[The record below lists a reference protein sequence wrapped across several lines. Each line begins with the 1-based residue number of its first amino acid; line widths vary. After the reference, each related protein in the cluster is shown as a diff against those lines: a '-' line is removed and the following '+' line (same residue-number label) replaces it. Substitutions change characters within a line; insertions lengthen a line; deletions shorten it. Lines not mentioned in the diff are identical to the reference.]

1 MKKKPGKKILF
12 SIAGISACVVFVC
25 ATMSTAA
32 AENPIRLIVNG
43 KTIQTDVP
51 PQMMEGRVMVPI
63 RWVAEALGAEVKWD
77 EENRAVMIDTKTQSG
92 QYENPYRYPRLPQE
106 ITSPEMLLQA
116 YFASLAYANNLS
128 LEQSTAAGG
137 TLGMGQQP
145 YQTAYH
151 YWSAAWRAEHSF
163 EEFLDSW
170 SGTAHVE
177 LLKLYEAE
185 MQDGHARFFAE
196 TKHLEFAGNKR
207 QLGEYYYA
215 GFFTVTL
222 TEDGWRI
229 AEGSLEPQNLAW
241 KLGGHQPWLADPAAV
256 AIVQGLGRPL
266 DEGSALQS
274 RLEWHADDHVTVVFA
289 DNTENRETA
298 VEAVRLTEGT
308 WRVIAVEKSIPFS
321 EYAGPGGGEVAIR
334 YSDKQKESVRAAGRK
349 YGIEPL
355 LPAKGMADDYLM
367 EIRFTKH
374 SLELV
379 YPHFSVEQSN
389 RNLAEPAPGETAETI
404 LFPGGQKL
412 LWFPEQRTLT
422 FQTGGVHVALGSA
435 KSVGKEEFVKIARSM
450 MEEL

>member
-51 PQMMEGRVMVPI
+51 PQMMEGRVMIPI
-63 RWVAEALGAEVKWD
+63 RGVAEALGAEVKWD
-77 EENRAVMIDTKTQSG
+77 EENRAVMVDTKTQSG
-92 QYENPYRYPRLPQE
+92 HYENPYRYPRLPQE

-116 YFASLAYANNLS
+116 YFASLAYNNLS
-128 LEQSTAAGG
+128 PEQSTAARG
-137 TLGMGQQP
+137 P
-145 YQTAYH
+145 YHTAYH

-185 MQDGHARFFAE
+185 MQDGKVRFFVE
-196 TKHLEFAGNKR
+196 TKHLESAENKR

-215 GFFTVTL
+215 GFFTVSL

-229 AEGSLEPQNLAW
+229 TEGTLEPQDLAW
-241 KLGGHQPWLADPAAV
+241 KLYGHRPWLADPVDV

-274 RLEWHADDHVTVVFA
+274 RLKWHADDHVTVVFA

-334 YSDKQKESVRAAGRK
+334 YSDKQKEAVREAGRK
-349 YGIEPL
+349 YGIVPL
-355 LPAKGMADDYLM
+355 LPAKGVADDYLM

-374 SLELV
+374 SLQLV

-389 RNLAEPAPGETAETI
+389 RNLAEPVPGETAETI
-404 LFPGGQKL
+404 VLPGGQKL
-412 LWFPEQRTLT
+412 QWFPEQRTLT

-435 KSVGKEEFVKIARSM
+435 KSVDKEEFVKIAQSM
-450 MEEL
+450 IEGL

>member
-1 MKKKPGKKILF
+1 VKKKPGKKILF

-51 PQMMEGRVMVPI
+51 PQMMEGRVMIPI
-63 RWVAEALGAEVKWD
+63 RGVAEALGAEVKWD
-77 EENRAVMIDTKTQSG
+77 EENRAVMVDTKTQSG
-92 QYENPYRYPRLPQE
+92 HYENPYRYPRLPQE

-116 YFASLAYANNLS
+116 YFASLAYNNLS
-128 LEQSTAAGG
+128 PEQSTAARG
-137 TLGMGQQP
+137 P
-145 YQTAYH
+145 YHTAYH

-185 MQDGHARFFAE
+185 MQDGKVRFFVE
-196 TKHLEFAGNKR
+196 TKHLESAENKR

-215 GFFTVTL
+215 GFFTVSL

-229 AEGSLEPQNLAW
+229 TEGTLEPQDLAW
-241 KLGGHQPWLADPAAV
+241 KLYGHRPWLADPVDV

-274 RLEWHADDHVTVVFA
+274 RLKWHADDHVTVVFA

-334 YSDKQKESVRAAGRK
+334 YSDKQKKAVREAGRK

-355 LPAKGMADDYLM
+355 LPAKGVADDYLM

-374 SLELV
+374 SLQLV

-389 RNLAEPAPGETAETI
+389 RNLAEPVPGETAETI
-404 LFPGGQKL
+404 VLPGGQKL
-412 LWFPEQRTLT
+412 QWFPEQRTLT

-435 KSVGKEEFVKIARSM
+435 KSVDKEEFVKIAQSM
-450 MEEL
+450 IEGL

>member
-51 PQMMEGRVMVPI
+51 PQMMEGRVMIPI
-63 RWVAEALGAEVKWD
+63 RGVAEALGAEVKWD
-77 EENRAVMIDTKTQSG
+77 EENRAVMVDTKTQSG
-92 QYENPYRYPRLPQE
+92 HYENPYRYPRLPQE

-116 YFASLAYANNLS
+116 YFASLAYNNLS
-128 LEQSTAAGG
+128 PEQTTAARG
-137 TLGMGQQP
+137 P
-145 YQTAYH
+145 YHTAYH

-185 MQDGHARFFAE
+185 MQDGKVRFFVE
-196 TKHLEFAGNKR
+196 TKHLESAENKR

-215 GFFTVTL
+215 GFFTVSL

-229 AEGSLEPQNLAW
+229 TEGTLEPQDLAW
-241 KLGGHQPWLADPAAV
+241 KLYGHRPWLADPVDV

-274 RLEWHADDHVTVVFA
+274 RLKWHADDHVTVVFA

-334 YSDKQKESVRAAGRK
+334 YSDKQKEAVREAGRK

-355 LPAKGMADDYLM
+355 LPAKGVADDYLM

-374 SLELV
+374 SLHLV

-389 RNLAEPAPGETAETI
+389 RNLAEPVPGETAETI
-404 LFPGGQKL
+404 VLPGGQKL
-412 LWFPEQRTLT
+412 QWFPEQRTLT

-435 KSVGKEEFVKIARSM
+435 KSVDKEEFVKIAQSM
-450 MEEL
+450 IEGL

>member
-51 PQMMEGRVMVPI
+51 PQMMEGRVMIPI
-63 RWVAEALGAEVKWD
+63 RGVAEALGAEVKWD
-77 EENRAVMIDTKTQSG
+77 EENRAVMVDTKTQSG
-92 QYENPYRYPRLPQE
+92 HYENPYRYPRLPQE

-116 YFASLAYANNLS
+116 YFASLAYNNLS
-128 LEQSTAAGG
+128 PEQTTAARG
-137 TLGMGQQP
+137 P
-145 YQTAYH
+145 YHTAYH

-185 MQDGHARFFAE
+185 MQDGKVRFFVE
-196 TKHLEFAGNKR
+196 TKHLESAENKR

-215 GFFTVTL
+215 GFFTVSL

-229 AEGSLEPQNLAW
+229 TEGTLEPQDLAW
-241 KLGGHQPWLADPAAV
+241 KLYGHRPWLADPVDV

-274 RLEWHADDHVTVVFA
+274 RLKWHADDHVTVVFA

-334 YSDKQKESVRAAGRK
+334 YSDKQKEAVREAGRK

-355 LPAKGMADDYLM
+355 LPAKGVADDYLM

-374 SLELV
+374 SLKLV
-379 YPHFSVEQSN
+379 YPHFSVEQSD
-389 RNLAEPAPGETAETI
+389 RNLVQTVPGETAETI
-404 LFPGGQKL
+404 VLPGGQKL
-412 LWFPEQRTLT
+412 QWFPEQRTLT

-435 KSVGKEEFVKIARSM
+435 KSVDKEEFVKIAQSM
-450 MEEL
+450 IEGL

>member
-1 MKKKPGKKILF
+1 VKKKPGKKILF

-51 PQMMEGRVMVPI
+51 PQMMEGRIMIPI
-63 RWVAEALGAEVKWD
+63 RGVAEALGAEVKWD
-77 EENRAVMIDTKTQSG
+77 EENRAVMVDTKTQSG
-92 QYENPYRYPRLPQE
+92 HYENPYRYPRLPQE

-116 YFASLAYANNLS
+116 YFASLAYNNLS
-128 LEQSTAAGG
+128 PEQTTAARG
-137 TLGMGQQP
+137 P
-145 YQTAYH
+145 YHTAYH

-185 MQDGHARFFAE
+185 MQDGKVRFFVE
-196 TKHLEFAGNKR
+196 TKHLESAENKR

-215 GFFTVTL
+215 GFFTVSL

-229 AEGSLEPQNLAW
+229 TEGTLEPQDLAW
-241 KLGGHQPWLADPAAV
+241 KLYGHRPWLADPVDV

-274 RLEWHADDHVTVVFA
+274 RLKWHADDHVTVVFA

-334 YSDKQKESVRAAGRK
+334 YSDKQKEAVREAGRK

-355 LPAKGMADDYLM
+355 LPAKGVADDYLM

-374 SLELV
+374 SLHLV

-389 RNLAEPAPGETAETI
+389 RNLAEPVPGETAETI
-404 LFPGGQKL
+404 VLPGGQKL
-412 LWFPEQRTLT
+412 QWFPEQRTLT

-435 KSVGKEEFVKIARSM
+435 KSVDKEEFVKIAQSM
-450 MEEL
+450 IEGL

>member
-1 MKKKPGKKILF
+1 MI
-12 SIAGISACVVFVC
+12 
-25 ATMSTAA
+25 
-32 AENPIRLIVNG
+32 PIRG
-43 KTIQTDVP
+43 
-51 PQMMEGRVMVPI
+51 
-63 RWVAEALGAEVKWD
+63 VAEALGAEVKWD
-77 EENRAVMIDTKTQSG
+77 EENRAVMVDTKTQSG
-92 QYENPYRYPRLPQE
+92 HYENPYRYPRLPQE

-128 LEQSTAAGG
+128 PEQSTAARG
-137 TLGMGQQP
+137 P
-145 YQTAYH
+145 YHTAYH

-163 EEFLDSW
+163 EEFWDSW

-185 MQDGHARFFAE
+185 MQDGKVRFFVE
-196 TKHLEFAGNKR
+196 TKHLESAENKR

-215 GFFTVTL
+215 GFFTVSL

-229 AEGSLEPQNLAW
+229 TEGSLEPQNLAW
-241 KLGGHQPWLADPAAV
+241 KLGGHQPWLADPVDV
-256 AIVQGLGRPL
+256 AIVQGLGKPL
-266 DEGSALQS
+266 DEKSALQS

-289 DNTENRETA
+289 DNAGNRKTA

-321 EYAGPGGGEVAIR
+321 EYAGPGEDREAIR
-334 YSDKQKESVRAAGRK
+334 YSDEQKEAVRAAGRK

-355 LPAKGMADDYLM
+355 LPAKGVVDDDLM
-367 EIRFTKH
+367 EIRFTRH

-379 YPHFSVEQSN
+379 YPHFSVEQSG

-404 LFPGGQKL
+404 VLPGGQKL
-412 LWFPEQRTLT
+412 QWFPEQRTLT

-435 KSVGKEEFVKIARSM
+435 KSLGKEKFVKIARSM
-450 MEEL
+450 IEEW

>member
-1 MKKKPGKKILF
+1 VKKKPGKKILF

-51 PQMMEGRVMVPI
+51 PQMMEGRVMIPI
-63 RWVAEALGAEVKWD
+63 RGVAEALGAEVKWD
-77 EENRAVMIDTKTQSG
+77 EENRAVMVDTKTQSG
-92 QYENPYRYPRLPQE
+92 HYENPYRYPRLPQE

-116 YFASLAYANNLS
+116 YFASLAYNNLS
-128 LEQSTAAGG
+128 PEQTTAARG
-137 TLGMGQQP
+137 P
-145 YQTAYH
+145 YHTAYH

-185 MQDGHARFFAE
+185 MQDGKVRFFVE
-196 TKHLEFAGNKR
+196 TKHLESAENKR

-215 GFFTVTL
+215 GFFTVSL

-229 AEGSLEPQNLAW
+229 TEGTLEPQDLAW
-241 KLGGHQPWLADPAAV
+241 KLYGHRPWLADPVDV

-274 RLEWHADDHVTVVFA
+274 RLKWHADDHVTVVFA

-334 YSDKQKESVRAAGRK
+334 YSDKQKEAVREAGRK

-355 LPAKGMADDYLM
+355 LPAKGVADDYLM

-374 SLELV
+374 SLKLV

-389 RNLAEPAPGETAETI
+389 RNLAEPVPGETAETI
-404 LFPGGQKL
+404 VLPGGQKL
-412 LWFPEQRTLT
+412 QWFPEQRTLT

-435 KSVGKEEFVKIARSM
+435 KSVDKEEFVKIAQSM
-450 MEEL
+450 IEGL

>member
-1 MKKKPGKKILF
+1 
-12 SIAGISACVVFVC
+12 
-25 ATMSTAA
+25 
-32 AENPIRLIVNG
+32 
-43 KTIQTDVP
+43 
-51 PQMMEGRVMVPI
+51 MV
-63 RWVAEALGAEVKWD
+63 
-77 EENRAVMIDTKTQSG
+77 DTKTQSG
-92 QYENPYRYPRLPQE
+92 HYENPYRYPRLPQE

-116 YFASLAYANNLS
+116 YFASLAYNNLS
-128 LEQSTAAGG
+128 PEQSTAARG
-137 TLGMGQQP
+137 P
-145 YQTAYH
+145 YHTAYH

-163 EEFLDSW
+163 EEFWDSW

-185 MQDGHARFFAE
+185 MQDGKVRFFVE
-196 TKHLEFAGNKR
+196 TKHLESAENKR

-215 GFFTVTL
+215 GFFTVSL

-229 AEGSLEPQNLAW
+229 TEGTLEPQDLAW
-241 KLGGHQPWLADPAAV
+241 KLYGHRPWLADPVDV

-274 RLEWHADDHVTVVFA
+274 RLKWHADDHVTVVFA

-334 YSDKQKESVRAAGRK
+334 YSDKQKEAVREAGRK

-355 LPAKGMADDYLM
+355 LPAKGVADDYLM

-374 SLELV
+374 SLHLV

-389 RNLAEPAPGETAETI
+389 RNLAEPVPGETAETI
-404 LFPGGQKL
+404 VLPGGQKL

>member
-1 MKKKPGKKILF
+1 
-12 SIAGISACVVFVC
+12 
-25 ATMSTAA
+25 MSTAA

-51 PQMMEGRVMVPI
+51 PQMMEGRVMIPI

-77 EENRAVMIDTKTQSG
+77 EENRAVMVDTKTQSG
-92 QYENPYRYPRLPQE
+92 HYENPYRYPRLPQE

-116 YFASLAYANNLS
+116 YFASLAYNNLS
-128 LEQSTAAGG
+128 PEQSTAARG
-137 TLGMGQQP
+137 P
-145 YQTAYH
+145 YHTAYH

-185 MQDGHARFFAE
+185 MQDGKVRFFVE
-196 TKHLEFAGNKR
+196 TKHLESAENKR

-215 GFFTVTL
+215 GFLTVSL

-229 AEGSLEPQNLAW
+229 TEGSLEPQNLAW
-241 KLGGHQPWLADPAAV
+241 KLGGHQPWLADPVDV
-256 AIVQGLGRPL
+256 AIVQGLGKPL
-266 DEGSALQS
+266 DEKSALQS

-289 DNTENRETA
+289 DNAGNRKTA

-321 EYAGPGGGEVAIR
+321 EYAGPGEDREAIR
-334 YSDKQKESVRAAGRK
+334 YSDEQKEAVRAAGRK

-355 LPAKGMADDYLM
+355 LPAKGVADDDLM
-367 EIRFTKH
+367 EIRFTRH

-379 YPHFSVEQSN
+379 YPHFSVEQSG

-404 LFPGGQKL
+404 VLPGGQKL
-412 LWFPEQRTLT
+412 QWFPEQRTLT

-435 KSVGKEEFVKIARSM
+435 KSLGKEKFVKIARSM
-450 MEEL
+450 IEEW

>member
-63 RWVAEALGAEVKWD
+63 RGVAEALGAEVKWD

-92 QYENPYRYPRLPQE
+92 HYENPYRYPRLPQE

-116 YFASLAYANNLS
+116 YFASLAYNNLS
-128 LEQSTAAGG
+128 PEQTTAARG
-137 TLGMGQQP
+137 P
-145 YQTAYH
+145 YHTAYH

-185 MQDGHARFFAE
+185 MQDGKVRFFVE
-196 TKHLEFAGNKR
+196 TKHLESAENKR

-215 GFFTVTL
+215 GFFTVSL

-229 AEGSLEPQNLAW
+229 TEGTLEPQDLAW
-241 KLGGHQPWLADPAAV
+241 KLYGHRPWLADPVDV

-274 RLEWHADDHVTVVFA
+274 RLKWHADDHVTVVFA

-334 YSDKQKESVRAAGRK
+334 YSDKQKEAVREAGRK

-355 LPAKGMADDYLM
+355 LPAKGVADDYLM

-374 SLELV
+374 SLHLV

-389 RNLAEPAPGETAETI
+389 RNLAEPVPGETAETI
-404 LFPGGQKL
+404 VLPGGQKL
-412 LWFPEQRTLT
+412 QWFPEQRTLT

-435 KSVGKEEFVKIARSM
+435 KSVDKEEFVKIAQSM
-450 MEEL
+450 IEGL

>member
-1 MKKKPGKKILF
+1 VKTGKKMLF
-12 SIAGISACVVFVC
+12 SIAGISACVVFAC
-25 ATMSTAA
+25 ATMPTAA

-51 PQMMEGRVMVPI
+51 PQMMEGRVMIPI
-63 RWVAEALGAEVKWD
+63 RGVAEALGAEVKWD
-77 EENRAVMIDTKTQSG
+77 EENRVVMVDTKTQSG
-92 QYENPYRYPRLPQE
+92 HYENPYRYPRLPQE

-116 YFASLAYANNLS
+116 YFASLAFNNLS
-128 LEQSTAAGG
+128 PEQSAAAGG
-137 TLGMGQQP
+137 P
-145 YQTAYH
+145 YHTAYH
-151 YWSAAWRAEHSF
+151 YWSAAWQAEHSF

-185 MQDGHARFFAE
+185 MQDGQVRFFVE
-196 TKHLEFAGNKR
+196 TKHLESAGNKR

-215 GFFTVTL
+215 GFLTVSL

-229 AEGSLEPQNLAW
+229 TEGSLEPQNLAW
-241 KLGGHQPWLADPAAV
+241 KLGGHQPWLADPVDV
-256 AIVQGLGRPL
+256 AIVQGLGKPL
-266 DEGSALQS
+266 DEKSALQS

-289 DNTENRETA
+289 DNAGNRKTA

-321 EYAGPGGGEVAIR
+321 EYAGPGEDREAIR
-334 YSDKQKESVRAAGRK
+334 YSDEQKEAVRAAGRK

-355 LPAKGMADDYLM
+355 LPAKGVADDDLM
-367 EIRFTKH
+367 EIRFTRH

-379 YPHFSVEQSN
+379 YPHFSVEQSG

-404 LFPGGQKL
+404 VLPGGQKL
-412 LWFPEQRTLT
+412 QWFPEQRTLT

-435 KSVGKEEFVKIARSM
+435 KSLGKEKFVKIARSM
-450 MEEL
+450 IEEW

>member
-1 MKKKPGKKILF
+1 VKTGKKMLF
-12 SIAGISACVVFVC
+12 SIAGISACVVFAC
-25 ATMSTAA
+25 ATMPTAA

-51 PQMMEGRVMVPI
+51 PQMMEGRVMIPI
-63 RWVAEALGAEVKWD
+63 RGVAEALGAEVKWD
-77 EENRAVMIDTKTQSG
+77 EENRVVMVDTKTQSG
-92 QYENPYRYPRLPQE
+92 HYENPYRYPRLPQE

-116 YFASLAYANNLS
+116 YFASLAFNNLS
-128 LEQSTAAGG
+128 PEQSAAAGG
-137 TLGMGQQP
+137 P
-145 YQTAYH
+145 YHTAYH
-151 YWSAAWRAEHSF
+151 YWSAAWQAEHSF

-185 MQDGHARFFAE
+185 MQDGQVRFFVE
-196 TKHLEFAGNKR
+196 TKHLESAGNKR

-241 KLGGHQPWLADPAAV
+241 ALEGHQPWLADPVDV

-266 DEGSALQS
+266 DEGSALHP
-274 RLEWHADDHVTVVFA
+274 RLEWHADDHVTVIFA
-289 DNTENRETA
+289 DNIGNRETA

-321 EYAGPGGGEVAIR
+321 EYAGPGGVREAIL
-334 YSDKQKESVRAAGRK
+334 YSDEQKEAVREAGRK

-355 LPAKGMADDYLM
+355 LPAKGVADDCLM

-389 RNLAEPAPGETAETI
+389 RNLAEPVPGETAETI
-404 LFPGGQKL
+404 VLPGGQKL
-412 LWFPEQRTLT
+412 QWFPEQRTLT

-435 KSVGKEEFVKIARSM
+435 KSVGKEEFVKIAQSM
-450 MEEL
+450 IEGL

>member
-1 MKKKPGKKILF
+1 MMRNALNTTASVQIKGARPHF
-12 SIAGISACVVFVC
+12 YR
-25 ATMSTAA
+25 ST
-32 AENPIRLIVNG
+32 P
-43 KTIQTDVP
+43 
-51 PQMMEGRVMVPI
+51 
-63 RWVAEALGAEVKWD
+63 WD
-77 EENRAVMIDTKTQSG
+77 EENRAVMVDTKTQSG
-92 QYENPYRYPRLPQE
+92 HYENPYRYPRLPQE

-116 YFASLAYANNLS
+116 YFASLAYNNLS
-128 LEQSTAAGG
+128 PEQSTAARG
-137 TLGMGQQP
+137 P
-145 YQTAYH
+145 YHTAYH

-185 MQDGHARFFAE
+185 MQDGKVRFFVE
-196 TKHLEFAGNKR
+196 TKHLESAENKR

-215 GFFTVTL
+215 GFFTVSL

-229 AEGSLEPQNLAW
+229 TEGTLEPQDLAW
-241 KLGGHQPWLADPAAV
+241 KLYGHRPWLADPVDV

-274 RLEWHADDHVTVVFA
+274 RLKWHADDHVTVVFA

-334 YSDKQKESVRAAGRK
+334 YSDKQKEAVREAGRK

-355 LPAKGMADDYLM
+355 LPAKGVADDYLM

-374 SLELV
+374 SLHLV

-389 RNLAEPAPGETAETI
+389 RNLAEPVPGETAETI
-404 LFPGGQKL
+404 VLPGGQKL